1 MKNFLL
7 VALILSSTFSL
18 CFADDTALDLKITL
32 TQGDDFQW
40 SVRYDFSSPQTAMF
54 FWRSLGDYRTSSWTP
69 ISKDTHIERINGLD
83 TIWFDQPSKSA
94 EFVVTPHS
102 DRIPSEYTPFM
113 KFSDGGFGVFTGQ
126 FEVAV
131 SPSKEKIEALNGQ
144 TNSWTELAMSTQI
157 EIRSNQ
163 KLISNGQVYTDFLT
177 SNLHEGSKYI
187 YVGSGEIIES
197 DHFIGVI
204 DDGMPIW
211 VSSQLYK
218 NTPIIFN
225 ALSELYQ
232 QSFDQ
237 KIELLYAFKGTN
249 HSGFSYKG
257 GIIGKNTMTLESSGA
272 LFENENAR
280 VIAAIQWAIAH
291 EGAHLFQKARAASNN
306 VQADYWIH
314 EGGADL
320 ATIYALM
327 NANLVSSKEAT
338 KKIRSVYELCTNFL
352 QENLLNDSVRNGSQA
367 HYHCGHLIGY
377 VTDAALIKHNYFDFW
392 QALTDNAEG
401 KGTDKQYSAAI
412 YFQTMLELGADK
424 KIVEQIKAL
433 VSQPVNSPKKALS
446 ELILTSGLKAIFNDQ
461 DELIE
466 FELP

>member
-1 MKNFLL
+1 MRIFLL
-7 VALILSSTFSL
+7 ITLIVSNTFSL
-18 CFADDTALDLKITL
+18 CFADDAKLDLKITL
-32 TQGDDFQW
+32 TQSKDFQW
-40 SVRYDFSSPQTAMF
+40 SVRYDFSSPQSAMF
-54 FWRSLGDYRTSSWTP
+54 FWRSLGDYRTSSWIP
-69 ISKDTHIERINGLD
+69 ISKGTHIERVGGLD
-83 TIWFDQPSKSA
+83 TIWFDQPSRSA
-94 EFVVTPHS
+94 EFAISPHS

-144 TNSWTELAMSTQI
+144 TNSWTELAMSTQV

-163 KLISNGQVYTDFLT
+163 KLISNGQVYTGFLT
-177 SNLHEGSKYI
+177 SDLHEGSKYI
-187 YVGSGEIIES
+187 YVGNGEIIES
-197 DHFIGVI
+197 DNFIGVI

-211 VSSQLYK
+211 VSSQLDK

-225 ALSELYQ
+225 ALSKLYQ

-249 HSGFSYKG
+249 HSGFSNKG
-257 GIIGKNTMTLESSGA
+257 GIIGKNTMALESSGA
-272 LFENENAR
+272 LFENENAQ
-280 VIAAIQWAIAH
+280 VIGAIQWTIAH

-320 ATIYALM
+320 ATVYALM
-327 NANLVSSKEAT
+327 NAKLVNSKEAA
-338 KKIRSVYELCTNFL
+338 KKIRSAYELCTNFL
-352 QENLLNDSVRNGSQA
+352 QENLLSDSVRNGNQA

-377 VTDAALIKHNYFDFW
+377 LTDAALKKHNYFDFW

-424 KIVEQIKAL
+424 KIVEKIKML
-433 VSQPVNSPKKALS
+433 TSKPVNNPNKTLA
-446 ELILTSGLKAIFNDQ
+446 ELMLKSGLKARFNNQ
-461 DELIE
+461 DELVE